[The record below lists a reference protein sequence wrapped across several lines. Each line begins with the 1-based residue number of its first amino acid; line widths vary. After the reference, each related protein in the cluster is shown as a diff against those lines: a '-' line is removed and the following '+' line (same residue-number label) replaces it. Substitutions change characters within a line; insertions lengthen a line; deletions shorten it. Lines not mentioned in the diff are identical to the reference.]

1 MMYISHLF
9 LYFILKVHTAPLEE
23 AINISDNLPFPTVQF
38 TALRV
43 APPSTGPR
51 ANHPCNAL
59 SEILSDFLSNVSF
72 PFQKKILPF
81 GKRFFQIK
89 LN

>member
-43 APPSTGPR
+43 AR
-51 ANHPCNAL
+51 HPVPARELITLQCFVRN
-59 SEILSDFLSNVSF
+59 SF
-72 PFQKKILPF
+72 
-81 GKRFFQIK
+81 RFS
-89 LN
+89 